1 MSANFNDIL
10 NQPVADIADP
20 ELLPAGLVA
29 LTVLSYETGESSRKK
44 TPYVQVNFS
53 IDDYLEADDESELAA
68 FGNAAGKKTKTQ
80 FYMSP
85 NAQFMLRDFLQDHV
99 QVTEGAT
106 IAEQLEEAKGLSCAG
121 RIDHEFSE
129 DGERT
134 FARLNKTLPL

>member
-10 NQPVADIADP
+10 NQPVADIPDP

-29 LTVLSYETGESSRKK
+29 LTIVSYETGESSRKK
-44 TPYVQVNFS
+44 TPYVQVNFT
-53 IDDYLEADDESELAA
+53 IDDYLEADDEEDLEA
-68 FGNAAGKKTKTQ
+68 FGLVAGKKTNTK

-99 QVTEGAT
+99 KVAEGNT
-106 IAEQLEEAKGLSCAG
+106 IAEQLDEAKGLTCAG

-129 DGERT
+129 DGSKT
-134 FARLNKTLPL
+134 YARLNKTLPL